1 MKSLSASTRSLS
13 LVTATLK
20 RFVAVF
26 VSVVLL
32 SSPASAY
39 AAPCDSASEAYVDC
53 LESEL
58 LHKTEQNEILQL
70 RIGVK
75 EEANGIMSADR
86 ERLQKALTDQQGIL
100 SSPQF
105 WLGVGVVGGIV
116 LTVLTGVIVAQGW
129 QR

>member
-1 MKSLSASTRSLS
+1 MMSLKSSTRSLF

-26 VSVVLL
+26 ASVALL
-32 SSPASAY
+32 SSPVVANAE
-39 AAPCDSASEAYVDC
+39 PCDSASEAYVDC

-116 LTVLTGVIVAQGW
+116 LTVLTWRRGG
-129 QR
+129 RSS